1 VRDAR
6 GMFVG
11 TLAAIQRYPVKSL
24 RPQALDGARI
34 ERDGI
39 PGDRTEALFVRAGAQ
54 RVGKTY
60 RGKEN
65 DRLHLISETSDARDA
80 AAGRG
85 VDVEVR
91 GGERFFDAA
100 PISLVIDC
108 WLDALSRHVGY
119 AVEWQR
125 FRPNFFVRGGGNF
138 ALLESALV
146 GATLSIGHANFAVRS
161 PILRCVVPTY
171 DPYSSGKDPAVL
183 RFIANERENVMG
195 IYCDVV
201 APGEVRVGDAVVRSD
216 A

>member
-1 VRDAR
+1 MRNAS
-6 GMFVG
+6 GTFVG

-24 RPQALDGARI
+24 RPQPLDSVRI

-39 PGDRTEALFVRAGAQ
+39 EGDRTEALFVRSGAQ

-65 DRLHLISETSDARDA
+65 DRLHLTSETSDAQNA

-91 GGERFFDAA
+91 GGGRFFDAA

-108 WLDALSRHVGY
+108 WLEALSRHVGY
-119 AVEWQR
+119 PVEWQR
-125 FRPNFFVRGGGNF
+125 FRPNFFVRGRGDF
-138 ALLESALV
+138 ALPEPALV
-146 GATLSIGHANFAVRS
+146 GTRLSIGRADFIVRS

-171 DPYSSGKDPAVL
+171 DPHSSAKDPRVL
-183 RFIANERENVMG
+183 RFIANERDNVMG
-195 IYCDVV
+195 VYCDVSV
-201 APGEVRVGDAVVRSD
+201 PGEVRLGDDVTRSD